1 MCLQEE
7 RRRHHRVAVQQIV
20 SVISSTCTGGTG
32 ALIEDIS
39 LGGVLLRTGS
49 SMSEGTEVSL
59 IVVLPAAITRTSE
72 VRVLCSGTVLRREER
87 GTRALVAVEFSDYAP
102 LSKFW
107 TKAA

>member
-7 RRRHHRVAVQQIV
+7 RRRHNRVAAQQIV

-32 ALIEDIS
+32 ALIENIS

-72 VRVLCSGTVLRREER
+72 IRVLCSGRVLRREER
-87 GTRALVAVEFSDYAP
+87 GTRALVAVEFSEYQP

-107 TKAA
+107 AKAA